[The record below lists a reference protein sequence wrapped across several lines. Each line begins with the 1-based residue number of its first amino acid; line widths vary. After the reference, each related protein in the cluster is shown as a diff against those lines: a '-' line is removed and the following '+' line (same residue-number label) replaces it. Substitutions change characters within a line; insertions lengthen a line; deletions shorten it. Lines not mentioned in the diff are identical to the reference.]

1 MVHFFSTIC
10 EGVFPVH
17 FRCTQRV
24 AEVEAERDAV
34 QAKLAA
40 ASSAATANT
49 TTSVDTTE
57 VDKLKEVGDTA
68 GA

>member
-1 MVHFFSTIC
+1 M
-10 EGVFPVH
+10 FPVH

-34 QAKLAA
+34 QSKLAA
-40 ASSAATANT
+40 ASSAATAVNT
-49 TTSVDTTE
+49 ATSVDTTE